1 MESLPILQKKVNSL
15 KREFFIDTENVGTAW
30 IRQISPLTPKDMV
43 YVFVSN
49 KELMRKLKK
58 MIPFPEKQVEFV
70 ECIGMGKNDM
80 DIYIAGFV
88 ARKSARRFVKREYII
103 VSNDKGYED
112 FIMGFSQ
119 NRWAV
124 IRRQGVYRQAYQD
137 FYEKVRPILTDMRTD
152 IENIMDTAVKYRK
165 RDERAKLHRV
175 LVKDYGDEKG
185 TLIYRAIRPH
195 MHFLINR

>member
-1 MESLPILQKKVNSL
+1 M

-30 IRQISPLTPKDMV
+30 IRQISPLDRGDMV
-43 YVFVSN
+43 FIFVSN

-80 DIYIAGFV
+80 DIYIAGFI
-88 ARKSARRFVKREYII
+88 ARRTARRFVRREYIV

-112 FIMGFSQ
+112 FISGFSQ
-119 NRWAV
+119 NRWGT
-124 IRRQGVYRQAYQD
+124 IRRQGVYRQSYQD
-137 FYEKVRPILTDMRTD
+137 FYEKVRPILSDMRAD
-152 IENIMDTAVKYRK
+152 IEKIMDTAVKYRK

-175 LVKDYGDEKG
+175 LVKEYGDEKG

-195 MHFLINR
+195 MHFLINK

>member
-1 MESLPILQKKVNSL
+1 M

-30 IRQISPLTPKDMV
+30 IRQISPLAPKDMV

-49 KELMRKLKK
+49 AELMRKLKNS
-58 MIPFPEKQVEFV
+58 IPFPKKQVEFV

-88 ARKSARRFVKREYII
+88 ARKSARHFVKREYVI

-112 FIMGFSQ
+112 FIAGFSR

-124 IRRQGVYRQAYQD
+124 IRRQGVYGQSFQD
-137 FYEKVRPILTDMRTD
+137 FYDKVEPILTDMRVD
-152 IENIMDTAVKYRK
+152 PDKIMETAVKFRK
-165 RDERAKLHRV
+165 RDERAKLHRD
-175 LVKDYGDEKG
+175 LVKEYGDEKG